1 MNSVYRHGIS
11 QTRRH
16 AFTLIELLVVI
27 AIIAI
32 LAGMLLPALGRAR
45 MKATGANCVSNQKQL
60 VLGWILYSNDNQDDL
75 MPTRI
80 RINNEVVNLFGGGY
94 WRSPS
99 PAISAGITQA
109 EALRRVYNGMS
120 NSPLQQYCS
129 GYQVYHCPGDTR
141 MKLAPGRGW
150 AFDSYS
156 KADGMN
162 GIAWDGIEPYRKGFQ
177 VTNPSETMVFVEE
190 ADPRG
195 YNVGTWAINIEPP
208 GWVDPFTIFH
218 GQVSTFGFQDGH
230 SENHKWV
237 DGATI
242 KAAKDSGAGRESF
255 FWSGGNSRNPD
266 FRWVWDRYRHVKWK
280 PLN

>member
-1 MNSVYRHGIS
+1 MK
-11 QTRRH
+11 TTLLPARR
-16 AFTLIELLVVI
+16 AGFTLIELLVVI

-60 VLGWILYSNDNQDDL
+60 VLGWILYSNDNQSDL
-75 MPTRI
+75 MPLQV
-80 RINNEVVNLFGGGY
+80 RINNVVVDLVGGGY
-94 WRSPS
+94 WRSPM
-99 PAISAGITQA
+99 PGLAAGITQA

-120 NSPLQQYCS
+120 NAPLQQYCP
-129 GYQVYHCPGDTR
+129 GYQVYHCPGDSR

-156 KADGMN
+156 KANGMN
-162 GIAWDGIEPYRKGFQ
+162 GGQWDASIPYKKESE
-177 VTNPSETMVFVEE
+177 VTNPSESMVFVEE
-190 ADPRG
+190 ADSRG
-195 YNVGTWAINIEPP
+195 YNMGTWVINTAPP

-230 SENHKWV
+230 SESHKWV

-242 KAAKDSGAGRESF
+242 KAAKDSGAGKDSF
-255 FWSGGNSRNPD
+255 YWAGGTSKNPD
-266 FRWVWDRYRHVKWK
+266 FRWVWDRYRYVNWK